1 MNTLNIHAAVYHIM
15 GLMRSFSAGGVSYW
29 ISLIIWHDNIVALWA
44 AILGFFLA
52 ERITHS
58 AHERKLLHQH
68 RMLNRRLLQ
77 ANDTIH
83 GMDEQLISTQEQ
95 LIINNDKLSI
105 AIIELERRDAVG
117 SPATRELIK
126 RQDETLAIQSSAIAE
141 NAKSHERAMEM
152 FSVLERAVGAQ
163 SEQGGE
169 MLAKMSQIVERLA
182 LEPRNTTVTM
192 QDSVLV
198 QGDERNRPPVG
209 RPSQQKQTVGEN
221 NNYSHQPTIIET
233 GAAFTTMINPQEG
246 ISESDKRK
254 LNSLLQTLL

>member
-1 MNTLNIHAAVYHIM
+1 MNTLNIYAAVFHIM
-15 GLMRSFSAGGVSYW
+15 GLMRSFTAGGVSYW
-29 ISLIIWHDNIVALWA
+29 ISLIIWHDNIVAFWA

-52 ERITHS
+52 ERMTHG
-58 AHERKLLHQH
+58 AHKRKLLQQH
-68 RMLNRRLLQ
+68 NVLNRRLLL

-95 LIINNDKLSI
+95 LTINNDKLSI

-152 FSVLERAVGAQ
+152 FSVLERAVCAQ
-163 SEQGGE
+163 GEQGRE
-169 MLAKMSQIVERLA
+169 MLSKMSQIVERLA

-198 QGDERNRPPVG
+198 QGDERSSHPVG
-209 RPSQQKQTVGEN
+209 RPSQQKQAKRN
-221 NNYSHQPTIIET
+221 NDSTHQPTIMET
-233 GAAFTTMINPQEG
+233 GAAFTALINPKED
-246 ISESDKRK
+246 IDDSDKRK